1 MPSNS
6 QKPLRIR
13 LREEMMSN
21 QSDKEVVLGL

>member
-6 QKPLRIR
+6 QMHLRIR
-13 LREEMMSN
+13 PREEMMSN